1 MSLAYSVDTVTV
13 AHYAMLLILCIYSVV
28 CTQCTCTFLLVL
40 VYYVYMYVHND
51 GHKSITV

>member
-40 VYYVYMYVHND
+40 VYVYMYVHND
-51 GHKSITV
+51 GQKSIAV